1 MPAARAR
8 QPAGAA
14 RAPQPRLLGIG
25 TREPTRTLD
34 TWTASSKRLPA
45 SIIIFC
51 QENHYT
57 YRLALKRAVQ
67 ANGRT
72 DAHDGRFPWA
82 FRLDRASLDM
92 PVMRVACFV
101 L

>member
-1 MPAARAR
+1 MLLDPPGSRV
-8 QPAGAA
+8 GAKMSW
-14 RAPQPRLLGIG
+14 LEVYHDEI
-25 TREPTRTLD
+25 
-34 TWTASSKRLPA
+34 
-45 SIIIFC
+45 
-51 QENHYT
+51 HYT

-82 FRLDRASLDM
+82 CRLDRASLDM